1 MADLTISP
9 ASVGVNVANPT
20 ITVVQVGEAVT
31 QGQPV
36 YLKLS
41 DQKYWKANATN
52 SDLANVYGIPL
63 TAGAADDFVVLIR
76 GGNMD
81 LGATLTVGET
91 YVVSSTSGG
100 IAPIGDLVATN
111 YVSIL
116 GIATASDNLNLA
128 INVSGI
134 QKA

>member
-1 MADLTISP
+1 
-9 ASVGVNVANPT
+9 
-20 ITVVQVGEAVT
+20 
-31 QGQPV
+31 
-36 YLKLS
+36 
-41 DQKYWKANATN
+41 
-52 SDLANVYGIPL
+52 L

-100 IAPIGDLVATN
+100 IAPIGDLVSSN